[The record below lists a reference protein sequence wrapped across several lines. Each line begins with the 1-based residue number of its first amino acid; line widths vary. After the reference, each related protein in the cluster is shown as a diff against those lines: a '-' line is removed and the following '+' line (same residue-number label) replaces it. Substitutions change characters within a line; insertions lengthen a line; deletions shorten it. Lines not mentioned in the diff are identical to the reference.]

1 MSPSGFTLRPL
12 GPFRLDLTAWA
23 LKRRPGNLI
32 DRWDGSTYRRVVA
45 VSGKPHEVAV
55 VQSPKASRQLHVHV
69 SGGPLDHRT
78 KLLIRRTV
86 HRLLGTPTDLAG
98 FYRLAARDRKL
109 APLVERFQGLK
120 PPRFPTPFEALINGI
135 ACQQISLA
143 AGIQIMNRLAR
154 QFSLSTGKG
163 DSRSYAFPR
172 PEDLAAAPP
181 EELRKLGFTGQK
193 ARAIVEASQALAEG
207 RLDFTRLARMSD
219 EDVLQRLME
228 LRGVGQWTAE
238 YTLLRGM
245 GRWRIFPAGDI
256 GARNALGRWL
266 RLPSPLDAERT
277 HQILEPWKPYAGMLY
292 FLMLMNGLD
301 EAGLLGS
308 SP

>member
-1 MSPSGFTLRPL
+1 MASRSFALRPL
-12 GPFRLDLTAWA
+12 PPFRLDLTAWA

-32 DRWDGSTYRRVVA
+32 DRWDGSTYRRVVV
-45 VSGKPHEVAV
+45 VSGEPHEVAV
-55 VQSPKASRQLHVHV
+55 TQTETASRQLRVDV
-69 SGGPLDHRT
+69 SGGPLDRRT
-78 KLLIRRTV
+78 KLLIRYTV
-86 HRLLGTPTDLAG
+86 RRLLGTLTDLAG
-98 FYRLAARDRKL
+98 FYRLAARDQKL
-109 APLVERFQGLK
+109 APLVKRFKGLK

-143 AGIQIMNRLAR
+143 AGIQIMNRLAS
-154 QFSLSTGKG
+154 QCSLSIGKD

-172 PEDLAAAPP
+172 PEGLAAAEPQ
-181 EELRKLGFTGQK
+181 ELRKLGFTSQK
-193 ARAIVEASQALAEG
+193 ARAIVEASQAVLEG
-207 RLDFTRLARMSD
+207 RLDFNRLARMSD
-219 EDVLQRLME
+219 EDALQRLME
-228 LRGVGQWTAE
+228 LRGVGRWTAE

-245 GRWRIFPAGDI
+245 GRWHIFPAGDI

-266 RLPSPLDAERT
+266 RLANPLDAEST
-277 HQILEPWKPYAGMLY
+277 HQILRPWKQYGGMLY